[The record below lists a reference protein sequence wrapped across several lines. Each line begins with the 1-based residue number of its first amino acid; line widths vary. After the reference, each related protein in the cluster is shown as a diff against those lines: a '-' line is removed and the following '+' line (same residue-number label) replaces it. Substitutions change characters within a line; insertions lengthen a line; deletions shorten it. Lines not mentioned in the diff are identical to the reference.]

1 MRLTVQDKGKS
12 EKLRFSVSQFEKLT
26 CTGNN
31 ASLAQEILRTK
42 RPTQHSLGGCAHP
55 AVQHRGVDGAEIDGI
70 FQVAVLVQAAQA
82 GWLTVNAL
90 VDRIPP
96 NQLRI
101 CNSIILPPLPVL

>member
-55 AVQHRGVDGAEIDGI
+55 AVQHRSVDGAEIDGI

-82 GWLTVNAL
+82 RWLTIDA
-90 VDRIPP
+90 
-96 NQLRI
+96 
-101 CNSIILPPLPVL
+101 PLDSVAQNKQPHGTPMIGTPA